1 MPRRAYLREAARQG
15 RVELVHDP
23 LEVEVC
29 PTMSGIDDPARDP
42 TLQALKRMASRGGD
56 RGPLFD
62 QGILATVS
70 QIEREGYFT
79 RGGTASLLS
88 RMHIQQQSAA
98 RMLTD
103 EEVAGGQRFL
113 AQRGWTI
120 EQGSQYAHGAL
131 FAEGILF
138 YFGREREQ

>member
-1 MPRRAYLREAARQG
+1 
-15 RVELVHDP
+15 
-23 LEVEVC
+23 
-29 PTMSGIDDPARDP
+29 MSRMDDPARDP
-42 TLQALKRMASRGGD
+42 TLQALKRIASRGGD

-62 QGILATVS
+62 QGVLATVS
-70 QIEREGYFT
+70 QIEREGHFT

-88 RMHIQQQSAA
+88 LMHIQQQAEA

-103 EEVAGGQRFL
+103 EEFAEGQRFL
-113 AQRGWTI
+113 AQRGWAG

-138 YFGREREQ
+138 PFGRERAQ

>member
-1 MPRRAYLREAARQG
+1 
-15 RVELVHDP
+15 
-23 LEVEVC
+23 
-29 PTMSGIDDPARDP
+29 MSGLEDPTSDP
-42 TLQALKRMASRGGD
+42 TLLALKRIASRGGD

-62 QGILATVS
+62 QGVLATVS
-70 QIEREGYFT
+70 QVEREGYFT

-103 EEVAGGQRFL
+103 EEFAEGQRFL

-120 EQGSQYAHGAL
+120 EQGSQYAQGAL

-138 YFGREREQ
+138 SFGRERAQ